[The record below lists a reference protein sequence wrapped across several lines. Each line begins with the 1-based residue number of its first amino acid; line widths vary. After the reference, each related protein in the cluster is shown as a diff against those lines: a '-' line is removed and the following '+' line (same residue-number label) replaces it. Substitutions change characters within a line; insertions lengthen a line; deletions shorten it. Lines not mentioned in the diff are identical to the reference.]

1 MSNSGNSG
9 NSGNI
14 HFKYD
19 ISDLFKEEK
28 EEKYEELKIR
38 IEENIKML
46 KDQIYNLMDLCF
58 KNKSQIEIVYDYKKK
73 LDDLSTDIE
82 NFKKITNERIEKIF
96 KLVIITNE
104 KLDNQKR

>member
-1 MSNSGNSG
+1 MS

-46 KDQIYNLMDLCF
+46 KDQIYHLMELCF